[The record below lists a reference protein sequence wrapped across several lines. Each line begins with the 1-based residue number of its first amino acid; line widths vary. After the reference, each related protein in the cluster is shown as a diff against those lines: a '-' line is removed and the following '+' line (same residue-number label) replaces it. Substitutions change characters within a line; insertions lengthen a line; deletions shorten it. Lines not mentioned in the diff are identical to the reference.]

1 MLDKDL
7 AKRLIVEYQ
16 EIVNNIELI
25 ERDIKVDYKGN
36 NVFVGLRRAGK
47 SYLLYQSI
55 RQIIKSGHKIDEI
68 LFFNFE
74 DDRIDGLNV
83 GDLDTIKL
91 AYEEIFDCKP
101 IFFLDEIQIVEQ
113 WEKFARRL
121 VDTGYQV
128 FITGSNAKM
137 LSKEIATTLGGRFYI
152 TEVFPFSY
160 AEYLKIKDI
169 PLPKNW
175 RLTPS
180 TSIVRNFQQ
189 YFLTGGLPEV
199 INKDD
204 IFKREWL
211 SSLFNK
217 IYFSDLVLRYSI
229 RNNKALKVLIRKMAE
244 SVMQPVTNN
253 RIAAIVSAA
262 GFKIKPDTVSEY
274 CQYLVDSYLM
284 FPIENFAA
292 KLQDKVSVKKYYFSD
307 NGFISLMVTDADTSL
322 LENLVAI
329 TLRKKFPD
337 ELMYFN
343 SNVEVDFYLP
353 EQKVSY
359 QVSYSI
365 KDPSTR
371 EREVRALVRLNNY
384 IPQNGMYIITKDE
397 EENIDIDGCHISVLP
412 AWKWVLTI

>member
-1 MLDKDL
+1 MDKDL

-152 TEVFPFSY
+152 TEVFPFSGS
-160 AEYLKIKDI
+160 LCLSIFFLIFHKD
-169 PLPKNW
+169 
-175 RLTPS
+175 
-180 TSIVRNFQQ
+180 
-189 YFLTGGLPEV
+189 
-199 INKDD
+199 
-204 IFKREWL
+204 
-211 SSLFNK
+211 
-217 IYFSDLVLRYSI
+217 
-229 RNNKALKVLIRKMAE
+229 
-244 SVMQPVTNN
+244 
-253 RIAAIVSAA
+253 
-262 GFKIKPDTVSEY
+262 
-274 CQYLVDSYLM
+274 
-284 FPIENFAA
+284 
-292 KLQDKVSVKKYYFSD
+292 
-307 NGFISLMVTDADTSL
+307 
-322 LENLVAI
+322 
-329 TLRKKFPD
+329 
-337 ELMYFN
+337 
-343 SNVEVDFYLP
+343 
-353 EQKVSY
+353 
-359 QVSYSI
+359 
-365 KDPSTR
+365 
-371 EREVRALVRLNNY
+371 
-384 IPQNGMYIITKDE
+384 
-397 EENIDIDGCHISVLP
+397 
-412 AWKWVLTI
+412 

>member
-1 MLDKDL
+1 MDKDL

-211 SSLFNK
+211 SSLFNSK
-217 IYFSDLVLRYSI
+217 SLCI
-229 RNNKALKVLIRKMAE
+229 
-244 SVMQPVTNN
+244 
-253 RIAAIVSAA
+253 
-262 GFKIKPDTVSEY
+262 
-274 CQYLVDSYLM
+274 
-284 FPIENFAA
+284 
-292 KLQDKVSVKKYYFSD
+292 
-307 NGFISLMVTDADTSL
+307 ISHA
-322 LENLVAI
+322 
-329 TLRKKFPD
+329 
-337 ELMYFN
+337 
-343 SNVEVDFYLP
+343 
-353 EQKVSY
+353 
-359 QVSYSI
+359 
-365 KDPSTR
+365 
-371 EREVRALVRLNNY
+371 
-384 IPQNGMYIITKDE
+384 
-397 EENIDIDGCHISVLP
+397 
-412 AWKWVLTI
+412 